1 MKRETKMVYVF
12 NAVCIDCNNNKKVYY
27 TVADFGDAP
36 IIKKCA
42 QCGELY
48 WYTPDDEAYIQPID
62 KQLSG
67 KKCEKCK
74 TELINALVPTHK
86 NIQCCGT
93 EFSLDDDFAGYN
105 IPAVTELVSVDVYL
119 IYS

>member
-1 MKRETKMVYVF
+1 MVYVF
-12 NAVCIDCNNNKKVYY
+12 NTACIECSTNKEVYY
-27 TVADFGDAP
+27 TVPDFGEPP
-36 IIKKCA
+36 IIKKCKH
-42 QCGELY
+42 CGELY
-48 WYTPDDEAYIQPID
+48 WYSPEDEAYIQPVD

-105 IPAVTELVSVDVYL
+105 ISPVTDMIAVDVYL